1 MSITLNNRV
10 ASDNLMTSVPKQPLL
25 QLEHV
30 SITPKKTPTRLLVND
45 ISFTIEVG
53 KTTCVVGESGSGKSL
68 TALSIMGLLSK
79 QLQLTTGK
87 VLFNDA
93 QLGLQDLTLLDEASL
108 RKIRGAKI
116 AMIFQEPMTS
126 LNPVLTVGYQI
137 GESLT
142 THLGLK
148 ADGLKTKV
156 ANLLEMVGI
165 PVSRANSYPDEL
177 SGGQRQRVMIAMSIA
192 CEPQL
197 LIADEPTTA
206 LDVTVQ
212 AQILRLLGELK
223 VRMNMGML
231 FITHDFGVV
240 ADIADNVVVMFRG
253 EIVES
258 GSKDAVLGNPQHPY
272 TKALLACVPDAEGKK
287 PLKPIDYSWLPEN
300 QLAPFQL

>member
-1 MSITLNNRV
+1 MSILTDKTQPGNNQ
-10 ASDNLMTSVPKQPLL
+10 SGTKQPLL
-25 QLEHV
+25 QLQHV
-30 SITPKKTPTRLLVND
+30 SISPKAAPSRLLVND
-45 ISFTIEVG
+45 VSFTIEAG

-68 TALSIMGLLSK
+68 TALSVMGLLSQ
-79 QLQLTTGK
+79 QLQLNSGK
-87 VLFNDA
+87 VLFNDHETGVQDISLLSEKA
-93 QLGLQDLTLLDEASL
+93 LQ
-108 RKIRGAKI
+108 KIRGAKI

-126 LNPVLTVGYQI
+126 LNPVLTIGYQI

-148 ADGLKTKV
+148 NHALKSKV
-156 ANLLEMVGI
+156 ASLLEMVGI
-165 PVSRANSYPDEL
+165 PPSRAGSYPDEL

-192 CEPQL
+192 CEPRL

-212 AQILRLLGELK
+212 AQILKLLDDLK
-223 VRMNMGML
+223 ARMNMGML

-258 GSKDAVLGNPQHPY
+258 GTKQQVLSNPQHPY

-287 PLKPIDYSWLPEN
+287 DLKPIDYAWLPDSKL
-300 QLAPFQL
+300 QSTGAAV

>member
-1 MSITLNNRV
+1 MTDSINTV
-10 ASDNLMTSVPKQPLL
+10 QPLL
-25 QLEHV
+25 QLQDV
-30 SITPKKTPTRLLVND
+30 SISPKTSPSRLLVNNV
-45 ISFTIEVG
+45 SFTLEAG

-68 TALSIMGLLSK
+68 TALSIMGLLSQ
-79 QLQLTTGK
+79 QLQLTSGK
-87 VLFNDA
+87 VLFNDKESGVQDIA
-93 QLGLQDLTLLDEASL
+93 LLSDKALQ
-108 RKIRGAKI
+108 KIRGAKI

-142 THLGLK
+142 MHLGLK
-148 ADGLKTKV
+148 GEALKAKIAT
-156 ANLLEMVGI
+156 LLEMVGI
-165 PVSRANSYPDEL
+165 PSNRAGSYPDEL

-192 CEPQL
+192 CEPRL

-212 AQILRLLGELK
+212 AQILKLLDELK
-223 VRMNMGML
+223 TRMNMGML

-253 EIVES
+253 EIVEA
-258 GSKDAVLGNPQHPY
+258 GSKEQVLSNPQHPY

-287 PLKPIDYSWLPEN
+287 DLKPIDYAWLSDN
-300 QLAPFQL
+300 KTLSAGD

>member
-1 MSITLNNRV
+1 
-10 ASDNLMTSVPKQPLL
+10 MTNPVNTVQPLL
-25 QLEHV
+25 QLQHV
-30 SITPKKTPTRLLVND
+30 SISPKKSPSRLLVND
-45 ISFTIEVG
+45 VSFSIEAG

-68 TALSIMGLLSK
+68 TALSVMGLLSQ
-79 QLQLTTGK
+79 QLQLNTGK
-87 VLFNDA
+87 VLFNDKESGVQDIA
-93 QLGLQDLTLLDEASL
+93 LLSEKALQ
-108 RKIRGAKI
+108 KIRGAKI

-148 ADGLKTKV
+148 GEALKAKI
-156 ANLLEMVGI
+156 AALLEMVGI
-165 PVSRANSYPDEL
+165 PSNRAGSYPDEL

-192 CEPQL
+192 CEPRL

-212 AQILRLLGELK
+212 AQILKLLDDLK
-223 VRMNMGML
+223 TRMNMGML

-253 EIVES
+253 EIVEA
-258 GSKDAVLGNPQHPY
+258 GSKAQVLTNPQHPY
-272 TKALLACVPDAEGKK
+272 TRALLACVPDAEGKK
-287 PLKPIDYSWLPEN
+287 DLKPIDYAWLPEN
-300 QLAPFQL
+300 NTQSIGAVR

>member
-1 MSITLNNRV
+1 M
-10 ASDNLMTSVPKQPLL
+10 
-25 QLEHV
+25 
-30 SITPKKTPTRLLVND
+30 
-45 ISFTIEVG
+45 
-53 KTTCVVGESGSGKSL
+53 VGESGSGKSL

-79 QLQLTTGK
+79 QLQLNTGK
-87 VLFNDA
+87 VLFNDTND
-93 QLGLQDLTLLDEASL
+93 GVQDLTMLNEVSL
-108 RKIRGAKI
+108 QKIRGAKI

-148 ADGLKTKV
+148 GERLKTKI
-156 ANLLEMVGI
+156 ASLLEMVGI
-165 PVSRANSYPDEL
+165 PPSRANSYPDEL

-192 CEPQL
+192 CEPRL

-212 AQILRLLGELK
+212 AQILKLLDDLK
-223 VRMNMGML
+223 TRMNMGML

-240 ADIADNVVVMFRG
+240 ADIADHVVVMFRG

-258 GSKDAVLGNPQHPY
+258 GTKEQVLGNPQHPY

-287 PLKPIDYSWLPEN
+287 ALKPIDYAWLKQESV
-300 QLAPFQL
+300 A